1 MRLYELR
8 KAPEKNEKT
17 KIIQELLKYSGDQSM
32 CVTFSTISKVGI
44 HPKSEWA
51 TPNGV
56 YAYPLYTYKDM
67 LEQSLNSKT
76 TAIFPY
82 AADRVYVF
90 VLKNTAKNPLNFN
103 DNAITQKDYEKH
115 SLYAIQ
121 QISKME
127 DSDTE
132 TVNWYKQYMGDI
144 SRKYDN
150 KSVALYVFLREL
162 TGSFPRQKQTNLLN
176 KLYRTFGYDAIV
188 DEGNGIIFSKDEPT
202 QIVFL
207 QPSAYKIQEMFYN
220 DTAERERRVGSHR
233 NRSPKNTPP
242 KDDGLGDQI
251 LF

>member
-17 KIIQELLKYSGDQSM
+17 KIIQELLKYSNDESM

-56 YAYPLYTYKDM
+56 YAYPLSTYKDM

-90 VLKNTAKNPLNFN
+90 VLKNIAKNPLNFN
-103 DNAITQKDYEKH
+103 NTPLSDQDYEKH

-121 QISKME
+121 QVSKME
-127 DSDTE
+127 NSDSE
-132 TVNWYKQYMGDI
+132 IINWYKQYMNDI
-144 SRKYDN
+144 AQKYDN
-150 KSVALYVFLREL
+150 KSIALYKFLREL

-176 KLYRTFGYDAIV
+176 KLYRTLGYDAIV
-188 DEGNGIIFSKDEPT
+188 DEGNGVIFTKEEPT

-233 NRSPKNTPP
+233 KRPHKKEPP
-242 KDDGLGDQI
+242 QDNGLGDQI